1 VEGDTLTVI
10 QCPEC
15 GAPVTEKYSCTEHFH
30 RFLILEFSDPE
41 YGAVH
46 HLTVAA
52 YMLQHPSRLSRRGWQ
67 EMRDLLSRF
76 LDEGITPQAMPAD
89 LRAEV
94 DSGQRTWS
102 LVKGP
107 RTELPEGFT
116 WTLTILSVDESGA
129 AQYRLGIER
138 WARQALDD
146 AKTIRID
153 LG

>member
-1 VEGDTLTVI
+1 LEGDTLTVI

-52 YMLQHPSRLSRRGWQ
+52 YMLQHPSRLSRSGWLG
-67 EMRDLLSRF
+67 MRALLSRF
-76 LDEGITPQAMPAD
+76 LEEGIDPQSVRAEM
-89 LRAEV
+89 RAEV
-94 DSGQRTWS
+94 DSSQRTWS

-107 RTELPEGFT
+107 RMELPENFS
-116 WTLTILSVDESGA
+116 WSITILSVNESDA

-138 WARQALDD
+138 WARQALND
-146 AKTIRID
+146 AAKIRADIE
-153 LG
+153 